1 MNLPKLMKAFPLL
14 TALSFIAAPFVP
26 QAAESAAE
34 RDQRMG
40 WFRDARFG
48 LFIHWGVYSVP
59 AGEWNGKTNYGEWF
73 LEETKM
79 PVSQYEKF
87 AGQFNPVRFDA
98 KEWVRLAKNAG
109 MKYIVITSKHHDGF
123 GMFRSDQTDWCIKST
138 PFQRDPLKELAEACR
153 EGGIKLCFYHSIMD
167 WHHPDW
173 GTRRAWNDKASGTPD
188 MDRYTAYMKAQLKE
202 LLTRYGPIGILW
214 FDGEWESPWTHDRGV
229 DLCNYVRGLQP
240 SIIIN
245 NRVGKARAGMAGMD
259 KGAERIGDY
268 GTPEQEI
275 PATGFGPG
283 VDWES
288 CMTMN
293 NHWGYNKN
301 DQNWKSATTL
311 VRNLIDCASKGG
323 NYLLNIG
330 PTSEGVFP
338 GPCIERLQEI
348 GQWMKINGEAIYGTQ
363 ASPFEALGWGRCTQK
378 RLVGANAVRGFR
390 QHAAWPF
397 EDSRGDSTAG
407 QTRLYLF
414 VYDWP
419 ANGKLVIP
427 NLASQPVRAFLL
439 GSRQPLEFT
448 TGENSVT
455 ISLPAAA
462 PDKMASVVAL
472 DIRGAP
478 QIVKPDPY
486 ADETPAQRDARMKW
500 WRESRFGM
508 FIHWGVYSVPAG
520 TYKGKRIGSIGEW
533 IMNNGKIPVADYRA
547 YAKEFN
553 PVKFNADEWV
563 RTARDAGMKYI
574 VITSKHHDGFA
585 MFDSKASDW
594 NIAKGS
600 PFGRDPLKELAAA
613 CRKYGLKL
621 GFYYSQ
627 AQDWNNGGAAAG
639 GKWDPAQQR
648 SMDDYID
655 KVAVPQVREIL
666 THYGEFPAVLWWDT
680 PVDMNKQRAD
690 KLISLLKLKPGII
703 HNNRLGGGYKGDTET
718 PEQFVPATGYPGR
731 DWETCMTMNDTW
743 GFKSYD
749 NNWKSTAT
757 LIRNLVDIASKG
769 GNYLLNVG
777 PTSEGLIPLPSV
789 ERLKEIGKWMNVNG
803 EGIYGT
809 TASPFRRL
817 DWGRCTKKLTPEGA
831 VLYLHVFDWPDNGRL
846 VVPGLKNAAHQAYL
860 LADPSK
866 KALAMQSSAEG
877 LTLSVPSAAP
887 DPICST
893 IVLKVSGSLNIEQP
907 GLGQESDGSVI
918 LPAREAHLHGDTIQY
933 ESGEQHDNLGFWTNP
948 ADWADWTFQV
958 TKPGKFDVT
967 AEAAALERSSLQVS
981 IADSK
986 STGTATPTGDYGKFR
1001 VIRLGTLEITS
1012 PGKVTLAVHPVTDGW
1027 HPVNLKAIC
1036 LKPGAPPR

>member
-1 MNLPKLMKAFPLL
+1 MNLSRFVKGSLLL
-14 TALSFIAAPFVP
+14 TFLSLVVAPFVA

-34 RDQRMG
+34 RDQRMA

-59 AGEWNGKTNYGEWF
+59 AGEWDGKTNYGEWF

-87 AGQFNPVRFDA
+87 AGQFNPVKFDA
-98 KEWVRLAKNAG
+98 KEWVRLAKEAG
-109 MKYIVITSKHHDGF
+109 MKYVVITSKHHDGF
-123 GMFRSDQTDWCIKST
+123 GMFRSDQTEWCIKST
-138 PFQRDPLKELAEACR
+138 PFQRDPLKELADACHAA
-153 EGGIKLCFYHSIMD
+153 GLKLCFYYSIMD

-188 MDRYTAYMKAQLKE
+188 MDRYVAYMKAELKE

-214 FDGEWESPWTHDRGV
+214 FDGEWESPWTHERGV
-229 DLCNYVRGLQP
+229 DLYNYVRSLQP
-240 SIIIN
+240 NIIIN
-245 NRVGKARAGMAGMD
+245 NRVGKARAGMAGID
-259 KGAERIGDY
+259 KGPERVGDY

-301 DQNWKSATTL
+301 DRDWKSSTTL
-311 VRNLIDCASKGG
+311 IRNLIDCASKGG

-338 GPCIERLQEI
+338 EPCIERLEEI
-348 GQWMKINGEAIYGTQ
+348 GKWMKVNHEAIYGTQ
-363 ASPFEALGWGRCTQK
+363 ASPFEKLGWGRCTQK
-378 RLVGANAVRGFR
+378 KLAAGGAVTGFR

-397 EDSRGDSTAG
+397 EDPRGNAGAG
-407 QTRLYLF
+407 QTRLYFF

-419 ANGKLVIP
+419 ANGQLVVP
-427 NLASQPVRAFLL
+427 GLANKPIRAFLL
-439 GSRQPLEFT
+439 DSGASLAFT
-448 TGENSVT
+448 VT
-455 ISLPAAA
+455 NNTVCINVPADA
-462 PDKMASVVAL
+462 PDKLASVVAL
-472 DIRGAP
+472 DIQGTP

-486 ADETPAQRDARMKW
+486 ADETPAQRDARMAW
-500 WRESRFGM
+500 WRAARFGM

-520 TYKGKRIGSIGEW
+520 TYNGKRIGGIGEW
-533 IMNNGKIPVADYRA
+533 IMNSGKIPVAEYRA
-547 YAKEFN
+547 FAKEFN
-553 PVKFNADEWV
+553 PVKFNADDWV
-563 RTARDAGMKYI
+563 RTAREAGMKYI

-594 NIAKGS
+594 NIVRAA
-600 PFGRDPLKELAAA
+600 PFGRDPLKELVAA

-627 AQDWNNGGAAAG
+627 AQDWNNGGSAAG
-639 GKWDPAQQR
+639 GKWDPAQER

-655 KVAVPQVREIL
+655 KIAVPQVREIL

-680 PVDMNKQRAD
+680 SIDMNKERAD

-743 GFKSYD
+743 GYKSYD
-749 NNWKSTAT
+749 QDWKSSAT

-777 PTSEGLIPLPSV
+777 PTSEGLIPAPSV
-789 ERLKEIGKWMNVNG
+789 ERLKEIGQWMKGNG
-803 EGIYGT
+803 EAIYGT
-809 TASPFRRL
+809 TANPFPRL
-817 DWGRCTKKLTPEGA
+817 SWGRCTKELSPGGA
-831 VLYLHVFDWPDNGRL
+831 TLYLHVFNWPEDGKL
-846 VVPGLKNAAHQAYL
+846 LVPGLKNTAQRAFVLTDPARKQ
-860 LADPSK
+860 LA
-866 KALAMQSSAEG
+866 LQSSAEG
-877 LTLSVPSAAP
+877 LTLSLPAAAP
-887 DPICST
+887 DPVSST
-893 IVLKVSGSLNIEQP
+893 IVLQVKGPLDIERA
-907 GLGQESDGSVI
+907 GLTQESDGSI
-918 LPAREAHLHGDTIQY
+918 LLPAREARLHGSELQY
-933 ESGEQHDNLGFWTNP
+933 ETGEQRDNIGFWTNP
-948 ADWADWTFQV
+948 DDWADWEFKV
-958 TKPGKFDVT
+958 TRPGKFDVT
-967 AEAAALERSSLQVS
+967 AEVAALERASFEVS
-981 IADSK
+981 VGDS
-986 STGTATPTGDYGKFR
+986 ATRGEAAATGDYGRFR
-1001 VIRLGTLEITS
+1001 AVKLGTLHIAS
-1012 PGKVTLAVHPVTDGW
+1012 PGKVTLGVHPVKDGW
-1027 HPVNLKAIC
+1027 HPLNLKAIR
-1036 LKPGAPPR
+1036 LNPAAASP

>member
-1 MNLPKLMKAFPLL
+1 MSKVKKASLL
-14 TALSFIAAPFVP
+14 LSALSLLLASFVA

-34 RDQRMG
+34 RDQRMA
-40 WFRDARFG
+40 WFRDSRFG

-59 AGEWNGKTNYGEWF
+59 AGEWDGKTNYGEWF

-87 AGQFNPVRFDA
+87 AGQFNPVKFDA
-98 KEWVRLAKNAG
+98 KEWVRLAKQAG

-138 PFQRDPLKELAEACR
+138 PFQRDPLKELADACHAA
-153 EGGIKLCFYHSIMD
+153 GIKLCFYHSIMD

-173 GTRRAWNDKASGTPD
+173 GTRRPWNDKATGTPD
-188 MDRYTAYMKAQLKE
+188 MDRYTAYMKSQLKE

-214 FDGEWESPWTHDRGV
+214 FDGEWEAPWTHERGV
-229 DLCNYVRGLQP
+229 DLYNYVRSLQP
-240 SIIIN
+240 NIIIN
-245 NRVGKARAGMAGMD
+245 NRVGKARSGMEGMD
-259 KGAERIGDY
+259 KGAERVGDY

-293 NHWGYNKN
+293 SHWGYNKN
-301 DQNWKSATTL
+301 DQNWKSSTTL
-311 VRNLIDCASKGG
+311 IRNLIDCASKGG

-338 GPCIERLQEI
+338 DASIQRLAEI
-348 GQWMKINGEAIYGTQ
+348 GKWMKVNGEAIYGTQ
-363 ASPFEALGWGRCTQK
+363 ASPFESLAWGRCTQK
-378 RLVGANAVRGFR
+378 DLAASGAASGYRQNAARAFDSLRGKS
-390 QHAAWPF
+390 A
-397 EDSRGDSTAG
+397 AG
-407 QTRLYLF
+407 QHRLFFF

-419 ANGKLVIP
+419 ANGQLVISG
-427 NLASQPVRAFLL
+427 LANQPVRAFLL
-439 GSRQPLEFT
+439 DGRQPLKVSAAN
-448 TGENSVT
+448 NSVCIT
-455 ISLPAAA
+455 LPPAA
-462 PDKMASVVAL
+462 PDKMASVIAL
-472 DIRGAP
+472 DIQGAP
-478 QIVKPDPY
+478 QITKPDPY

-520 TYKGKRIGSIGEW
+520 TYKGKQIGGIGEW
-533 IMNNGKIPVADYRA
+533 IMNTGKIPVADYRA

-594 NIAKGS
+594 NIVKGS

-627 AQDWNNGGAAAG
+627 AQDWNNGGSAAG
-639 GKWDPAQQR
+639 GKWDPAQGR

-655 KVAVPQVREIL
+655 KVAVPQVKEIL

-680 PVDMNKQRAD
+680 PVDMNKARAE
-690 KLISLLKLKPGII
+690 KLLALLKLKPGII

-718 PEQFVPATGYPGR
+718 PEQFIPATGYPGR

-743 GFKSYD
+743 GYKSYD
-749 NNWKSTAT
+749 NKWKSTDM

-777 PTSEGLIPLPSV
+777 PTSEGLIPAPSV
-789 ERLKEIGKWMNVNG
+789 ERLKAIGQWMKANG
-803 EGIYGT
+803 EAIYNT
-809 TASPFRRL
+809 TASPFKRL
-817 DWGRCTKKLTPEGA
+817 SWGRCTTKLTPDGA
-831 VLYLHVFDWPDNGRL
+831 ILYLHVFNWPDNGKL
-846 VVPGLKNAAHQAYL
+846 LVPGLKNTAQRAYVL
-860 LADPSK
+860 TDPAK
-866 KALAMQSSAEG
+866 KALAMQSSAQG
-877 LTLSVPSAAP
+877 LTLSVPAAAP
-887 DPICST
+887 DSVSST
-893 IVLKVSGSLNIEQP
+893 IVLKVKGALDIEQP
-907 GLGQESDGSVI
+907 GLAQDYDGSVV
-918 LPAREAHLHGDTIQY
+918 LPASEARLHGDEIKY
-933 ESGEQHDNLGFWTNP
+933 ESGDQRNNLGFWTNP
-948 ADWADWTFQV
+948 ADWADWTVEV
-958 TKPGKFDVT
+958 TRPGKFDVT
-967 AEAAALERSSLQVS
+967 AEVASLDKASLEVS
-981 IADSK
+981 VGGSRTRGAV
-986 STGTATPTGDYGKFR
+986 PVTGDYGKFK
-1001 VIRLGTLEITS
+1001 VTKLGVLEIAA
-1012 PGKVTLAVHPVTDGW
+1012 PGKVTLAVRPITDGW
-1027 HPVNLKAIC
+1027 HPVNLKAIR
-1036 LKPGAPPR
+1036 LKPAAAAQ

>member
-1 MNLPKLMKAFPLL
+1 MNISKLLEASLL
-14 TALSFIAAPFVP
+14 VPVLALGMAPIVS

-34 RDQRMG
+34 HDQRMA

-87 AGQFNPVRFDA
+87 AGQFNPVKFDA
-98 KEWVRLAKNAG
+98 QEWVRLAKAAG

-138 PFQRDPLKELAEACR
+138 PFQRDPLKELADACHAAS
-153 EGGIKLCFYHSIMD
+153 IKLCFYHSIMD

-173 GTRRAWNDKASGTPD
+173 GNRRAWNDKATGTPD

-214 FDGEWESPWTHDRGV
+214 FDGEWESPWTHERGV
-229 DLCNYVRGLQP
+229 DLYNYVRGLQP
-240 SIIIN
+240 NIVIN
-245 NRVGKARAGMAGMD
+245 NRVGKARSGMAGMD

-301 DQNWKSATTL
+301 DQNWKSSTTL

-338 GPCIERLQEI
+338 GACIERLADI
-348 GQWMKINGEAIYGTQ
+348 GKWMKANSEAIYGTQ
-363 ASPFEALGWGRCTQK
+363 ASPFENLAWGRCTQK
-378 RLVGANAVRGFR
+378 KLAG
-390 QHAAWPF
+390 
-397 EDSRGDSTAG
+397 G
-407 QTRLYLF
+407 QTRLYFF

-419 ANGKLVIP
+419 ANGQLVIAGLGNKP
-427 NLASQPVRAFLL
+427 RSAFLL
-439 GSRQPLEFT
+439 GGHAPLTFT
-448 TGENSVT
+448 AADGSVT
-455 ISLPAAA
+455 ISLPADA
-462 PDKMASVVAL
+462 PDKAASVIAL
-472 DIRGAP
+472 DIAGAP

-520 TYKGKRIGSIGEW
+520 TYKGEQVKGIGEW
-533 IMNNGKIPVADYRA
+533 IMNRGKIPVAEYRA
-547 YAKEFN
+547 FAKEFN

-563 RTARDAGMKYI
+563 RTAKEAGMKYI

-594 NIAKGS
+594 NIVKAS

-613 CRKYGLKL
+613 CRKHGLKL

-627 AQDWNNGGAAAG
+627 AQDWNNGGAANG
-639 GKWDPAQQR
+639 GKWDPAQEH

-655 KVAVPQVREIL
+655 KVAEPQVKEIL

-680 PVDMNKQRAD
+680 PTDMTKERAE
-690 KLISLLKLKPGII
+690 KLLPLLKLKPGII

-718 PEQFVPATGYPGR
+718 PEQFIPATGYPGR

-743 GFKSYD
+743 GYKSYD
-749 NNWKSTAT
+749 HNWKSAEM

-777 PTSEGLIPLPSV
+777 PTSEGLIPAPSV
-789 ERLKEIGKWMNVNG
+789 ERLKEIGQWMKANG
-803 EGIYGT
+803 ESIYGT
-809 TASPFRRL
+809 TANPFKRL
-817 DWGRCTKKLTPEGA
+817 PWGRCTKKLTPDGA
-831 VLYLHVFDWPDNGRL
+831 ILYLHVFNWPENGKL
-846 VVPGLKNAAHQAYL
+846 LVPGLKNAAQQARVL
-860 LADPSK
+860 TDAKRTPLATERSG
-866 KALAMQSSAEG
+866 EG
-877 LTLSVPSAAP
+877 LTISVPATAP
-887 DPICST
+887 NPISST
-893 IVLKVSGSLNIEQP
+893 IVLTIKGALEIEQP
-907 GLGQESDGSVI
+907 ALAQDYDGSVV
-918 LPAREAHLHGDTIQY
+918 LPASEARLHGSAIKY
-933 ESGEQHDNLGFWTNP
+933 ETGHQRDNIGYWTNP
-948 ADWADWTFQV
+948 ADWADWSFQV
-958 TKPGKFDVT
+958 TRPGEFEVS
-967 AEAAALERSSLQVS
+967 AEVASLDKASLRVSVGNSSS
-981 IADSK
+981 
-986 STGTATPTGDYGKFR
+986 GGNTPATGDYGKFKVAKLDR
-1001 VIRLGTLEITS
+1001 LEIAS
-1012 PGKVTLAVHPVTDGW
+1012 AGKVTLAVHPVEDGW
-1027 HPVNLKAIC
+1027 HPLNLKAIR
-1036 LKPGAPPR
+1036 LKPIKAAQ